1 MVKKGKKSTKST
13 YSAGQI
19 MRNARDAHRL
29 SVWDVA
35 GVVKLSP
42 TQYTRIELGT
52 ETKSKKT
59 GKITYYKL
67 SEIKDLLR
75 ICNLFEIPYERLLYE
90 MAKDLHIPYLFPISS
105 TSLTGNFEN
114 TENNFGKLINKLYC
128 CGNQLS
134 DKDFKA
140 LLNIVDSYIDWLKQ
154 YQKKVEKTKEE
165 ALIEFVKLNTNSKAV
180 YSNDSS
186 YIELPQNF
194 DVTKCVVPE
203 GWKLIQQDVM
213 GLHIA
218 TLEKAE

>member
-29 SVWDVA
+29 SVRDVA

-52 ETKSKKT
+52 EIKSKKT

-128 CGNQLS
+128 CSNQLS

>member
-19 MRNARDAHRL
+19 MRNARDAQRL
-29 SVWDVA
+29 SVRDVA

>member
-1 MVKKGKKSTKST
+1 M
-13 YSAGQI
+13 
-19 MRNARDAHRL
+19 
-29 SVWDVA
+29 
-35 GVVKLSP
+35 
-42 TQYTRIELGT
+42 
-52 ETKSKKT
+52 
-59 GKITYYKL
+59 
-67 SEIKDLLR
+67 
-75 ICNLFEIPYERLLYE
+75 
-90 MAKDLHIPYLFPISS
+90 
-105 TSLTGNFEN
+105 
-114 TENNFGKLINKLYC
+114 
-128 CGNQLS
+128 S

>member
-29 SVWDVA
+29 SVRDVA

-154 YQKKVEKTKEE
+154 YQKKVEKTK
-165 ALIEFVKLNTNSKAV
+165 
-180 YSNDSS
+180 
-186 YIELPQNF
+186 
-194 DVTKCVVPE
+194 
-203 GWKLIQQDVM
+203 
-213 GLHIA
+213 
-218 TLEKAE
+218 